1 MVIYAIKILM
11 TDRKKKFFNF
21 LGPGFNSI
29 SPWQY
34 RKQKIYKNVNKKIYP
49 LSK

>member
-1 MVIYAIKILM
+1 MDSYGLKIPM
-11 TDRKKKFFNF
+11 TDWECLSFNF

-29 SPWQY
+29 SPGQSW
-34 RKQKIYKNVNKKIYP
+34 KQEKYKNVNKKIYA